1 MAPAYFYQQ
10 HDSILASIWNIL
22 KNFHVANFSS
32 LPPIDTTLNLV
43 REWLQDHFSFHP
55 QLQTALSTVTFL
67 DAASSSAFLRRNNI
81 DPDDVIRLTWSLIC
95 LRPSTYELFFE
106 TLLEINESTSSQ
118 LHTTRFIQL
127 AWTLSPI
134 LNATTVNRFSF
145 LPSSNETNPSTTS
158 STTSSSKE
166 NSTPDTLVS
175 YVSHTTAPAQ
185 SNKTLKRQLSHET
198 ITPQPLMSLQL
209 DVNEPPLHNAPANP
223 IPLMSF
229 YAPPCS
235 TKPHPQSQRRPSLQR
250 KPRLYSTVC
259 SQAPQA
265 NTNTSQHV
273 TNHRPDT
280 SSTTFNTINSPTQQ
294 QEHATV
300 FSPNHDQPS
309 PGLSSAF

>member
-1 MAPAYFYQQ
+1 MFNEYKLG
-10 HDSILASIWNIL
+10 DL
-22 KNFHVANFSS
+22 SS
-32 LPPIDTTLNLV
+32 KV
-43 REWLQDHFSFHP
+43 YR
-55 QLQTALSTVTFL
+55 
-67 DAASSSAFLRRNNI
+67 
-81 DPDDVIRLTWSLIC
+81 
-95 LRPSTYELFFE
+95 
-106 TLLEINESTSSQ
+106 
-118 LHTTRFIQL
+118 
-127 AWTLSPI
+127 
-134 LNATTVNRFSF
+134 VNRFSF
-145 LPSSNETNPSTTS
+145 LPSSNETNPSTIS
-158 STTSSSKE
+158 STISSSKE

-175 YVSHTTAPAQ
+175 HVSHITAPAQ

-198 ITPQPLMSLQL
+198 IIPQPLVSLQL

-235 TKPHPQSQRRPSLQR
+235 TKSHPQSHRRPPLQR

-273 TNHRPDT
+273 TNHRSDT
-280 SSTTFNTINSPTQQ
+280 SSTIFNTINPSTQQ

-309 PGLSSAF
+309 PGLSSAFNTEMIELS